1 LAADRTLRNRETTGK
16 KSRTQGE
23 EMSQESGNGIR
34 LNRREALLLSAAAGM
49 GIAFAENAHASDSI
63 KTGVH
68 QEPGTCST
76 PRSAV
81 ANTRYGKV
89 RGFLDGGVLTFK
101 GVPYGQDTSGEN
113 RWLPAKP
120 PAPWKDEYPA
130 LIYGANCPQNLHPWT
145 AIEQTFLQDWDDG
158 YQSEDMLKLNVWT
171 PSLTGKRA
179 VLVYFHGGGY
189 SFGSSYELPSQEG
202 AQMARHHDVVSVTVN
217 HRLNILGFFDA
228 SEIGGSAY
236 EDSVNVGMTDLVA
249 SLRWVQENIANF
261 GGDPDRVMIYGQ
273 SGGGSKVTTLMGMPS
288 AAGLF
293 HCASVQSG
301 GGGNIPSK
309 EQQRE
314 VGRQMMK
321 DLGLAPNDI
330 ASLQKM
336 EWAKLVAAGNAAV
349 AKINPPMR
357 GALGPFAP
365 GPFRVGWS
373 PTVDGTVINARSFF
387 DVAPE
392 ISKNV
397 PMLLGSVSEEGNQMA
412 QNPTEEQWHA
422 NLVKAYGEDKATALV
437 AALKKAHPE
446 KSIRTLSYMCS
457 GTFGLNSLT
466 MRNNIVKMARLKHE
480 QKAAPAYA
488 YYFTWQS
495 PMLDG
500 VGGAWHTAELQFCF
514 DNTKRCEQGTGNT
527 PEAQVLAKKMAD
539 SWANFARTG
548 NPSQQGIP
556 WEPTDPDANKTMVWD
571 NKIRMVNDPEAEA
584 RKILLS

>member
-1 LAADRTLRNRETTGK
+1 M
-16 KSRTQGE
+16 TQD
-23 EMSQESGNGIR
+23 STSGIR

-49 GIAFAENAHASDSI
+49 GIALAPDAHASDSI

-68 QEPGTCST
+68 QEPGNCST

-81 ANTRYGKV
+81 AKTQYGPV
-89 RGFLDGGVLTFK
+89 RGFLDGGVFTFK
-101 GVPYGQDTSGEN
+101 GIPYGEDTGGEN
-113 RWLPAKP
+113 RWLPAKA
-120 PAPWKDEYPA
+120 PASWKDEYPA

-158 YQSEDMLKLNVWT
+158 YQNENMLKLNVWT

-273 SGGGSKVTTLMGMPS
+273 SGGGSKVTTLLGMPS
-288 AAGLF
+288 AKGLI
-293 HCASVQSG
+293 HQASVQSG
-301 GGGNIPSK
+301 GGGNIPTK

-314 VGRQMMK
+314 VARRMMK
-321 DLGLAPNDI
+321 DLGLEPNDI
-330 ASLQKM
+330 ASLKKM
-336 EWAKLVAAGNAAV
+336 EWPKLVAAGNAAV
-349 AKINPPMR
+349 AKINPPFR
-357 GALGPFAP
+357 PGAGFFAGPA
-365 GPFRVGWS
+365 RVGWS
-373 PTVDGTVINARSFF
+373 PTLDGKVINVRSFF

-392 ISKNV
+392 TSKDI
-397 PMLLGSVSEEGNQMA
+397 PMLLGSVSEEGNQMSS
-412 QNPTEEQWHA
+412 NPTEEQWHA

-437 AALKKAHPE
+437 DVLKKTHPG

-457 GTFGLNSLT
+457 GAFGLNSLT
-466 MRNNIVKMARLKHE
+466 MRNNIVKMAKLKHE
-480 QKAAPAYA
+480 QKGAPAYA

-500 VGGAWHTAELQFCF
+500 VAGAWHTAELQFCF

-527 PEAQVLAKKMAD
+527 PEAQALAKKMAD

-548 NPSQQGIP
+548 SPGQPGIA
-556 WEPTDPDANKTMVWD
+556 WEPTDPDTNKTMVWD
-571 NKIRMVNDPEAEA
+571 NQIRMVDDPEGEA